1 MQKNRIELAGYLSA
15 KPEVRHL
22 PSGTPVANARLGQTY
37 EYVQQEN
44 RVKHTN
50 WFSLSFY
57 GDLAGLAQSYE
68 KGDNLD
74 IVGTLQQRQ
83 FTPKDGSQRT
93 VYEVVVQY
101 AHVIAKNR
109 PTATADEAGSGS
121 PGPSSTGGKEE
132 EVDAWAIL

>member
-15 KPEVRHL
+15 RPEVRYL

-37 EYVQQEN
+37 EYLQQEN

-57 GDLAGLAQSYE
+57 GDLAGLAHSYE
-68 KGDNLD
+68 KGDNID
-74 IVGTLQQRQ
+74 VVCTLRQRQ

-101 AHVIAKNR
+101 AHVIAKRR
-109 PTATADEAGSGS
+109 PIASANEEGNSDATQ
-121 PGPSSTGGKEE
+121 SSSEE
-132 EVDAWAIL
+132 